1 MDYKLNKI
9 QIAFENYRYYLRG
22 QKKSGKTTLF
32 RDLILQYYKNAAN
45 GLLISFGNELGY
57 KSLDNLYAV
66 EAPDWSTFIEI
77 VDDLVENRDKN
88 TFKMVCLDTV
98 DELVSIATEEVLR
111 IHYRRKGEKVDTLN
125 QALGG
130 FSAGHVKVQEL
141 INDQMK
147 RIESA
152 GYGMMFLGHCK
163 IRQIKEKG
171 SANEDGYSQLTS
183 NLDAR
188 FDSIFA
194 DKADIIATIFSE
206 KSVEDKKLLN
216 TQRYIYFRSDNFVEA
231 GSRFAN
237 MPERVEYGA
246 KEFIDAV
253 EQGVKSSFSTPVSDK
268 DLERMKKEELD
279 NRKKKA
285 DVYVAKAKTGSV
297 EEADTLHTAEDY
309 ITLIDKEI
317 ASLDKEDKRRK
328 QEELKEHN
336 VPTKYKELTDIE
348 VLKTI
353 LKVVSSK

>member
-32 RDLILQYYKNAAN
+32 RDIILEYYKNPAN

-66 EAPDWSTFIEI
+66 EAPDWGAFIEI
-77 VDDLVENRDKN
+77 VDDLVENKDKN
-88 TFKMVCLDTV
+88 DFKIICFDTV
-98 DELVSIATEEVLR
+98 DELVSIATERVLK
-111 IHYRRKGEKVDTLN
+111 IHYQRKGEKCDTLN
-125 QALGG
+125 SALGG
-130 FSAGHVKVQEL
+130 FSAGHIKVQEI

-152 GYGMMFLGHCK
+152 GYGLMFLGHCK

-188 FDSIFA
+188 FDSIFT
-194 DKADIIATIFSE
+194 DKADIVASIFSE
-206 KSVEDKKLLN
+206 KSIEDKKLLN

-253 EQGVKSSFSTPVSDK
+253 EQGVKSSFSTPVSK
-268 DLERMKKEELD
+268 ENLEKMKKEELE
-279 NRKKKA
+279 NKKNKA
-285 DVYVAKAKTGSV
+285 NIYVEKAKTGNADEADSLKSV
-297 EEADTLHTAEDY
+297 EDY
-309 ITLIDKEI
+309 VSLIDKEI
-317 ASLDKEDKRRK
+317 MSLDKEGKRQK

-336 VPTKYKELTDIE
+336 VPTKYKEITDIE

-353 LKVVSSK
+353 LKIVSSK

>member
-32 RDLILQYYKNAAN
+32 RDIILEYYKNPAN

-66 EAPDWSTFIEI
+66 EAPDWGAFIEI
-77 VDDLVENRDKN
+77 VDDLVENKDKN
-88 TFKMVCLDTV
+88 DFKIICFDTV
-98 DELVSIATEEVLR
+98 DELVSIATERVLK
-111 IHYRRKGEKVDTLN
+111 IHYQRKGEKCDTLN
-125 QALGG
+125 SALGG
-130 FSAGHVKVQEL
+130 FSAGHIKVQEI

-152 GYGMMFLGHCK
+152 GYGLMFLGHCK

-188 FDSIFA
+188 FDSIFT
-194 DKADIIATIFSE
+194 DKADIVASIFSE
-206 KSVEDKKLLN
+206 KSIEDKKLLN

-253 EQGVKSSFSTPVSDK
+253 EQGVKSSFSTPISK
-268 DLERMKKEELD
+268 ENLEKMKKEELE
-279 NRKKKA
+279 NKKNKA
-285 DVYVAKAKTGSV
+285 DIYVEKAKTGNANEADFLKSV
-297 EEADTLHTAEDY
+297 EDY
-309 ITLIDKEI
+309 VSLIDKEI
-317 ASLDKEDKRRK
+317 MSLDKEGKRQK

-336 VPTKYKELTDIE
+336 VPTKYKEITDIE

-353 LKVVSSK
+353 LKIVSSK